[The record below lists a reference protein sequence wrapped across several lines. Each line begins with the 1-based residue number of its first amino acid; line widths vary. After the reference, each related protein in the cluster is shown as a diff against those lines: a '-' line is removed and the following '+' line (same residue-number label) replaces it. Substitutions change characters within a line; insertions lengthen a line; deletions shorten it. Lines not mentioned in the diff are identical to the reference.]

1 MTSATA
7 ASTIEHELGSH
18 GRFALRMPSGT
29 ASIRA
34 IDGEVARVRDLTGR
48 ALTDRFQVTA
58 EPGVLELVPRGR
70 FNVSVQI
77 GGLEL
82 GGGGSADLVI
92 ELPRATRIG
101 LDTASADV
109 SVTGIAGP
117 GRYRTTSGDLIIQDA
132 GGDLEIEAVSGDL
145 RVEAVAPIEL
155 GARTIS
161 GDGTIRAPRLDRLDL
176 TTTSGDLRVD
186 AELTGKGPYAIKS
199 ISGDVTIVA
208 RGGLQIEAQTV
219 TGDLTT
225 DLQARSS
232 STSPGRKTLS
242 IGRGG
247 TAMSF
252 KSVSGDLRVVEPRDA
267 APVASPSAQGAAVTD
282 DPATVEVPA
291 LPSTGASAPSDAVE
305 TARLE
310 ILRALERGE
319 IDVDTATRQ
328 LAAVE
333 EA

>member
-18 GRFALRMPSGT
+18 GHFALRMPSGT
-29 ASIRA
+29 ASIQGV
-34 IDGEVARVRDLTGR
+34 DGDVARVRDLTGR
-48 ALTDRFQVTA
+48 SLTDRFQVTA
-58 EPGVLELVPRGR
+58 QPGVLELVPRGR

-77 GGLEL
+77 GNLEL
-82 GGGGSADLVI
+82 GGGPSADLVI
-92 ELPRATRIG
+92 ELPRTTRVA

-109 SVTGIAGP
+109 SVTGIAAP

-132 GGDLEIEAVSGDL
+132 GGDLEVEAVSGDL
-145 RVEAVAPIEL
+145 RIEAVAPIEL

-161 GDGTIRAPRLDRLDL
+161 GDGTIRAPKLHRLEL

-186 AELTGKGPYAIKS
+186 SELDGKGPYTIKS

-232 STSPGRKTLS
+232 TSSPGRKTLT

-247 TAMSF
+247 MVVSF

-267 APVASPSAQGAAVTD
+267 APPMAPSKEADEGSPVTRRVEIPPLPAPPAPSAEA
-282 DPATVEVPA
+282 
-291 LPSTGASAPSDAVE
+291 DA
-305 TARLE
+305 ARLE

-319 IDVDTATRQ
+319 IDIDTATDR